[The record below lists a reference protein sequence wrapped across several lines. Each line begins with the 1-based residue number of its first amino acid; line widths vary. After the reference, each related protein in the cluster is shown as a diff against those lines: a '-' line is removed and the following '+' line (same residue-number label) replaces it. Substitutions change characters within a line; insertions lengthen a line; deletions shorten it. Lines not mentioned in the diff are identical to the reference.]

1 MRRLALIAVLGLA
14 ACQTAPH
21 QEPKVVVQRVEV
33 PVAVKC
39 STDPGPDPVYS
50 DSAEALRSAPNIYE
64 RVKLLL
70 AGRFERMA
78 REAELKAANSGCR

>member
-1 MRRLALIAVLGLA
+1 
-14 ACQTAPH
+14 
-21 QEPKVVVQRVEV
+21 VVQIQRVEV

-39 STDPGPDPVYS
+39 GTDPGPEPVYS
-50 DSAEALRSAPNIYE
+50 DTAQAIEAAPDIFE

-78 REAELKAANSGCR
+78 WNAKLQASRAGCD